1 MVGYWEE
8 HHRGKVPF
16 HQLLGSGHDVNMAVT
31 AGVGLD
37 PQAGVVGQV
46 CPLENVSAPHSPY
59 HSVAEASHCA

>member
-16 HQLLGSGHDVNMAVT
+16 HQLLGRGHDVNMIVT
-31 AGVGLD
+31 AGVDLD

-46 CPLENVSAPHSPY
+46 CPL
-59 HSVAEASHCA
+59 